1 MISVYKSVIA
11 AMLLLTCSISF
22 AAQQYVT
29 VQCNMNPATDYQAKI
44 SDPMTGKM
52 LTMESCGVALANVPL
67 SHKLVS
73 VKSAGSSGASF
84 INYLF
89 ALNPQK

>member
-1 MISVYKSVIA
+1 MTLVSKSTVV
-11 AMLLLTCSISF
+11 AMLLLASSVSF
-22 AAQQYVT
+22 AAQQYVI
-29 VQCNMNPATDYQAKI
+29 VQCNMNPATELQAKM

-52 LTMESCGVALANVPL
+52 LTMESCGVALANVPTTY
-67 SHKLVS
+67 KLVS
-73 VKSAGSSGASF
+73 DRSSGSSSAGF